1 MIHVLP
7 RLSRGAMVWMWMMIL
22 YAIFHK
28 NLSIAVALPQPP
40 LLPSTCQFYLTCV
53 LFPFI
58 PMTHAPLIEQ
68 ILHTLGT
75 VAWDQPHYIVEQ
87 VKPSVSG
94 KPTSAFITSGNG
106 GEYRKT
112 RHGFAPGYAIVLDSP
127 TEVQLDPMQ
136 IDTWNRD
143 KMDISGNKTY
153 PGAVKFVPGQSLI
166 YPPPPF

>member
-1 MIHVLP
+1 MLFFIRIRAL
-7 RLSRGAMVWMWMMIL
+7 LSR
-22 YAIFHK
+22 
-28 NLSIAVALPQPP
+28 PP
-40 LLPSTCQFYLTCV
+40 PRNSVHPNDAHPVIQ
-53 LFPFI
+53 
-58 PMTHAPLIEQ
+58 Q

-166 YPPPPF
+166 YPPPPLLAAPSP